1 MEAFLI
7 KVALDIPALDTP
19 VLDIPV
25 RDIRA
30 LAIRGWGL
38 PVLDTPVLDIPVSA
52 PPVWDGVD
60 TPTAAGE
67 MVLAALCLGPRFG
80 NRDTG

>member
-1 MEAFLI
+1 MEASPI

-25 RDIRA
+25 LDIRA
-30 LAIRGWGL
+30 LAIRGWDL
-38 PVLDTPVLDIPVSA
+38 PALDTPVSA

-60 TPTAAGE
+60 TPIAAGV
-67 MVLAALCLGPRFG
+67 MVLAALRLGARFG